1 MTAAAPDYEAARR
14 IFVRFREGLHGN
26 EKLRSEVTDALR
38 ALLTEYSTSVFENRF
53 IAGGAVEHILGAA
66 MRSIGIAAR
75 NRGHVEIGS
84 DIRVGTVGLSV
95 KGCFTKRPGDIGL
108 INTRGSGGS
117 PRWVDPTLLVVAG
130 VGIGY
135 VDPVELP
142 DATKASSDQLKL
154 DRRRYT
160 AFLADNPRYVA
171 EVEIPPNPKSKAT
184 RVASYTVV
192 EELLSRLNFDIL
204 KRFRTSQ
211 QP

>member
-1 MTAAAPDYEAARR
+1 MTAATPDYEAARR
-14 IFVRFREGLHGN
+14 VFARFREGLGQT
-26 EKLRSEVTDALR
+26 EELRGEITDAMR
-38 ALLTEYSTSVFENRF
+38 ALLTEYSTSVYENRF

-66 MRSIGIAAR
+66 MRAVGIPAR
-75 NRGHVEIGS
+75 NRGHVETGS

-95 KGCFTKRPGDIGL
+95 KGCFTPKPVDIGL

-117 PRWVDPTLLVVAG
+117 VQWTDPTLLVVSGIG
-130 VGIGY
+130 VGY

-142 DATKASSDQLKL
+142 DATRATSDQLKL
-154 DRRRYT
+154 DRRKYT
-160 AFLADNPRYVA
+160 AFLTANPHYVA

-192 EELLSRLNFDIL
+192 EELLSRLNFNIL
-204 KRFRTSQ
+204 KRFRASQ